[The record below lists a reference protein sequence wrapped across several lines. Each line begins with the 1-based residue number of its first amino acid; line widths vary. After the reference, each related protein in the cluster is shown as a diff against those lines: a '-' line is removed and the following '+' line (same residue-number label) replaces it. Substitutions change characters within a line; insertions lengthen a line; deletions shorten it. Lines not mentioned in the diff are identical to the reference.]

1 MIKQQID
8 QDLKTAMLAGD
19 KPLVSTLR
27 GLKSAILYVEV
38 AESKRDEG
46 LTDEAIISLLQKES
60 KKRQEAADMYSQGG
74 NEERQAAELYEKE
87 VISKYLPASLSDT
100 DISILIDAVI
110 EEQGPVTGQTMGQV
124 IGAVKARSAG
134 AADGAVIARLVKER
148 LSLKD

>member
-87 VISKYLPASLSDT
+87 VISKYLPALLSDT
-100 DISILIDAVI
+100 DISSLIDAVI
-110 EEQGPVTGQTMGQV
+110 EEQGSV
-124 IGAVKARSAG
+124 SASNS
-134 AADGAVIARLVKER
+134 V
-148 LSLKD
+148 